1 MKRQA
6 VDFFLEYAIIQNK
19 EGVTMSKLRFGI
31 MGAGRIAR
39 QFVRATRLVDCADVV
54 AVASKSIERAQSF
67 SKENGVAAFLTY
79 DELLAR
85 DDIDAVYIATT
96 HNFHYENIKACLE
109 NGKHVL
115 CEKAMVLTE
124 KDAAELCALAKEKGL
139 FLMEA
144 MWTRFLPS
152 MQMAKKW
159 ITDGRIGKI
168 QSISGVI
175 GFKGDTDPESRL
187 LNPALAGGAL
197 YDIGVYIIEIAAFLA
212 GEGIVEAYGKT
223 RRDSRTGV
231 DSNVSFILEFESFD
245 ACLQC
250 LITANP
256 KEYMIINGDK
266 GYIEIPRS
274 HVSNEC
280 FLYDEKHKLT
290 EHFREEFPDG
300 NGFVYE
306 LEETVNCIRNGRTES
321 DIMPHSATI
330 ECARVYDK
338 LLTQ

>member
-1 MKRQA
+1 
-6 VDFFLEYAIIQNK
+6 
-19 EGVTMSKLRFGI
+19 MSKLRFGI
-31 MGAGRIAR
+31 MGAGRIAGH
-39 QFVRATRLVDCADVV
+39 FVRATKFVDSIKVV
-54 AVASKSIERAQSF
+54 AVASKSIERAENF
-67 SKENGVAAFLTY
+67 AEENGVASFCTY

-85 DDIDAVYIATT
+85 DDIDAVYVATT
-96 HNFHYENIKACLE
+96 HNFHYENIKTCLE
-109 NGKHVL
+109 KGKHVL

-124 KDAAELCALAKEKGL
+124 KDATELCDLAESKGL

-152 MQMAKKW
+152 MQTAKKW
-159 ITDGRIGKI
+159 ITDDRIGKI

-197 YDIGVYIIEIAAFLA
+197 YDIGVYVIEIASFLA
-212 GEGIVEAYGKT
+212 GEKIIDVCGKV
-223 RRDSRTGV
+223 RRDERTGV
-231 DSNVSFILEFESFD
+231 DSNVSFVVEFETFD

-250 LITANP
+250 MITANP

-274 HVSNEC
+274 HVGNEC
-280 FLYDEKHKLT
+280 FLYDNERNLVKHFK
-290 EHFREEFPDG
+290 EEFIGG

-306 LEETVNCIRNGRTES
+306 IEEVANCIRTGKIQS
-321 DIMPHSATI
+321 DTMPADATI
-330 ECARVYDK
+330 ECARVFEK
-338 LLTQ
+338 LLQN

>member
-1 MKRQA
+1 MKK
-6 VDFFLEYAIIQNK
+6 I
-19 EGVTMSKLRFGI
+19 RFGI
-31 MGAGRIAR
+31 MGAGGIAR
-39 QFVRATRLVDCADVV
+39 QFVRAVGLVKSAEIV
-54 AVASKSIERAQSF
+54 AVASKSIERAENF
-67 SKENGVAAFLTY
+67 AKEHGVAEYCSY
-79 DELLAR
+79 DSLLAR
-85 DDIDAVYIATT
+85 DDIDAVYVATT

-115 CEKAMVLTE
+115 CEKAMVLNE
-124 KDAAELCALAKEKGL
+124 KDAVELFELAKSKGL

-152 MQMAKKW
+152 MQKAQKW
-159 ITDGRIGKI
+159 IKDGKIGKI
-168 QSISGVI
+168 QGVSGVI
-175 GFKGDTDPESRL
+175 GFMNNGNIQSRI
-187 LNPALAGGAL
+187 LNPDLAGGAL
-197 YDIGVYIIEIAAFLA
+197 FDIGVYVIEVASFLVGEKIID
-212 GEGIVEAYGKT
+212 VHGKV

-231 DSNVSFILEFESFD
+231 DANVSFVLEFETVD

-250 LITANP
+250 HITSNP

-280 FLYDEKHKLT
+280 FLYDEKRNLVK
-290 EHFREEFPDG
+290 HFKKEFPDG

-306 LEETVNCIRNGRTES
+306 IEEMTKCIRKGKTES
-321 DIMPHSATI
+321 DIMPASATI
-330 ECARVYDK
+330 ECARVFDK

>member
-1 MKRQA
+1 
-6 VDFFLEYAIIQNK
+6 
-19 EGVTMSKLRFGI
+19 MSELRFGI
-31 MGAGRIAR
+31 MGAGRIAGH
-39 QFVRATRLVDCADVV
+39 FVRATKFVDSIKVV
-54 AVASKSIERAQSF
+54 AVASKSIERAENF
-67 SKENGVAAFLTY
+67 AEENGVASFCTY

-85 DDIDAVYIATT
+85 DDIDAVYVATT

-124 KDAAELCALAKEKGL
+124 KDATELCDLAESKGL

-152 MQMAKKW
+152 MQTAKKW

-175 GFKGDTDPESRL
+175 GFKGDTAPESRL

-197 YDIGVYIIEIAAFLA
+197 YDIGVYVIEIASFLA
-212 GEGIVEAYGKT
+212 GEKIVDICGKV
-223 RRDSRTGV
+223 RRDPRTGV
-231 DSNVSFILEFESFD
+231 GSNVSFILEFETFD

-280 FLYDEKHKLT
+280 FLFDDKKNPV
-290 EHFREEFPDG
+290 EHFKEEFRGD

-306 LEETVNCIRNGRTES
+306 LEETAECIRNGKTES
-321 DIMPHSATI
+321 EIMPHSATI
-330 ECARVYDK
+330 ECAGVYDK
-338 LLTQ
+338 LLAK